1 MELYTDTLTTTFA
14 NLATALSSMTANTSI
29 TILDPENIVIGNSG
43 TSGTLG
49 YIIKAYSNTGRY
61 LVDLSPT
68 DLSSAQYTSG
78 ATSLFRA
85 CTKLSGIGKLPLG
98 ITDAT
103 YMFLNCS
110 ALTSVDTTSF
120 TNVNNTSGMFYSCTS
135 LTSVDT
141 TPFTKVT
148 SASSM
153 FSSCTSLTSVDTA
166 SFTNV
171 ISASSMFQNCPKLTS
186 IDTTAFTK
194 VINADYMFSSCT
206 SLTSID
212 TTAFTKV
219 INANEMFY
227 GCTGLTSIDTTA
239 FTQVI
244 NANEMFYGCTG
255 LTSIDTPP
263 VFTKLMDATS
273 MFYGCTGLTSI
284 NASAFTNVVT
294 ADDMFYGCT
303 GLTSIDIS
311 SMTSLTDTSTMFMSS
326 GVKVMNC
333 GSNSISS
340 LTTYTNMLASTPIT
354 KLRITTSAAYN
365 AWYTIVYTNHSTAGL
380 SLPLTPTYST
390 IIYKRIA

>member
-49 YIIKAYSNTGRY
+49 YIIKAYSNTGSY

-171 ISASSMFQNCPKLTS
+171 TS
-186 IDTTAFTK
+186 T
-194 VINADYMFSSCT
+194 NNMFSSCT

-212 TTAFTKV
+212 TTAFTK
-219 INANEMFY
+219 
-227 GCTGLTSIDTTA
+227 
-239 FTQVI
+239 VI

-303 GLTSIDIS
+303 GLTSVDTPVFTKLTSADDMFFGCTKLTSIDIS

>member
-1 MELYTDTLTTTFA
+1 MELYTDILTTTFA

-49 YIIKAYSNTGRY
+49 YIIKAYSNTGSY

-206 SLTSID
+206 KLTSID
-212 TTAFTKV
+212 TASFTNV
-219 INANEMFY
+219 TSTNNMF
-227 GCTGLTSIDTTA
+227 SS
-239 FTQVI
+239 
-244 NANEMFYGCTG
+244 CTG